1 MMMLAQATDRYIT
14 IYIGEFNQTITFG
27 DLSVKNSAQGLSGIE
42 WVNVTQQN
50 NGKLAHLREIAI
62 TFEGQEKR
70 KMFGSTLPIVL
81 TLSSS
86 SISIPKKELEMIID
100 KFFKKDKC

>member
-1 MMMLAQATDRYIT
+1 MLAQATDRYIT